1 MLSDTAL
8 IFLPA
13 SDWAENPAC
22 CDRSVSYFRAISE
35 GELAIVYRFGIKDL
49 KVPSIGA
56 NVLASR
62 EAPISLHPNE
72 FGIAAWF

>member
-49 KVPSIGA
+49 KVPSMGPKTR
-56 NVLASR
+56 ASR
-62 EAPISLHPNE
+62 EAPISLHPKE
-72 FGIAAWF
+72 LGLALWF